1 YIPID
6 TQVAIVEA
14 AESNTFLHLVLPKLI
29 SKVVN
34 NENPASASVDMKCI
48 IVMAKNPKRVNII
61 MRKVLNEDI
70 ENVLY
75 TERYLWDDFHSC
87 CCRDEEN
94 FQLDRNMLIDGLKRL
109 FLRDIRLCSDQ
120 KLKLRHLNLFMESNV
135 ASCKDLLL
143 NYIPKM
149 SYAFQGSY
157 DHLHI
162 SELFKDHLKRCN
174 RENCPIKEYSD
185 DIFKYFNDHLAH

>member
-1 YIPID
+1 MYVKMIDNASIKSPISLQDLPYDVLNIIFRYIPID

-34 NENPASASVDMKCI
+34 NENPLISKVVNNENPASASVDMKCI
-48 IVMAKNPKRVNII
+48 IVTAKNPKRVNII

-94 FQLDRNMLIDGLKRL
+94 FQLDRNMIIDGLKRTII
-109 FLRDIRLCSDQ
+109 FERY
-120 KLKLRHLNLFMESNV
+120 
-135 ASCKDLLL
+135 
-143 NYIPKM
+143 YIM
-149 SYAFQGSY
+149 Q
-157 DHLHI
+157 
-162 SELFKDHLKRCN
+162 
-174 RENCPIKEYSD
+174 
-185 DIFKYFNDHLAH
+185 